1 MSPAELEKRE
11 AGLIRALG
19 VPGLTANIINTTIG
33 AGIFALPAVVALRL
47 GAAAPIAFAIC
58 AAAMA
63 LFVTCFA
70 LAGSRVS
77 LTGGLYAYVEVA
89 FGRYIGFLTAVLLF
103 LSAVLSVAG
112 VVTLFAGSVAALIPA
127 LNGTVGRGVLMGVI
141 YTVLAGINIRGVR
154 AGGGA
159 VAVVTVAKLI
169 PLIAFIVIGL
179 FFIHPQALAWPGWP
193 KGETLGS
200 AVLLLMFA
208 FVGIE
213 VALVPSGEVKNPS
226 RTVPRAI
233 YTALVITTFVYIAIQ
248 VVAQGVL
255 AGELGNYPTAPLAEA
270 AGRFLGDFGRTVLL
284 AGATISAFGFVASDI
299 LGSPRYLF
307 ALARDRILP
316 KPLAHLHLR
325 YRSPDVAIVAYALV
339 AFGFSLTSTFEALA
353 VMANVAVLFAYLLCC
368 GAAWE
373 LMRRDVRSDGP
384 PFIFRGATLIP
395 PIAIGA
401 AIWILTHAT
410 WQEFK
415 ITGIVVGVASA
426 LYAVRLVAAR
436 QK

>member
-141 YTVLAGINIRGVR
+141 YTILAGINIRGVR

-193 KGETLGS
+193 KGETLGG

>member
-1 MSPAELEKRE
+1 
-11 AGLIRALG
+11 
-19 VPGLTANIINTTIG
+19 
-33 AGIFALPAVVALRL
+33 LR
-47 GAAAPIAFAIC
+47 GGD
-58 AAAMA
+58 A

-127 LNGTVGRGVLMGVI
+127 LNGTVGRGILMGVI
-141 YTVLAGINIRGVR
+141 YTILAGINIRGVR

-179 FFIHPQALAWPGWP
+179 FFIHPEALSWPGWP
-193 KGETLGS
+193 KGDTLGG

-233 YTALVITTFVYIAIQ
+233 YTALVITTVIYIAIQ
-248 VVAQGVL
+248 LVAQGIL
-255 AGELGNYPTAPLAEA
+255 GGELGNFTTTPLAEA
-270 AGRFLGDFGRTVLL
+270 AGRFLGNAGRTVLL

-307 ALARDRILP
+307 ALARDGILP
-316 KPLAHLHLR
+316 KPFAHLHPR
-325 YRSPDVAIVAYALV
+325 YRSPDFAIVAYALV

-368 GAAWE
+368 GAAWQ

-384 PFIFRGATLIP
+384 PLIFRGATLIP
-395 PIAIGA
+395 PIAIVV

-410 WQEFK
+410 WLEFK
-415 ITGIVVGVASA
+415 VTGAVVAVASV
-426 LYAVRLVAAR
+426 LYVIRSSLSR
-436 QK
+436 ET